1 MEKINLARAE
11 LRKAEIE
18 WQGWRSKKPP
28 VNMAEAVGYWMKR
41 DLAFERRQ
49 KAMARLHEL
58 VIERLEEAY
67 L

>member
-41 DLAFERRQ
+41 ERVFQRRQ
-49 KAMARLHEL
+49 AAR
-58 VIERLEEAY
+58 ERLNELADEKAEEAY